1 MTADMDS
8 LVLEQ
13 LRAIR
18 ADVAELKR
26 EAGATN
32 LQLATMGQ
40 QLGALTT
47 AVYGGKSEIEELKR
61 RLERVERR
69 LELTEG

>member
-1 MTADMDS
+1 MTAPIEH
-8 LVLEQ
+8 LALEP

-18 ADVAELKR
+18 TDVAELR
-26 EAGATN
+26 PEAGATN
-32 LQLATMGQ
+32 LQLATMSQ

-47 AVYGGKSEIEELKR
+47 TVHVGKSEIEERER

>member
-1 MTADMDS
+1 MTAEMEY

-26 EAGATN
+26 EAAATN
-32 LQLATMGQ
+32 VQLAAMGQ

-47 AVYGGKSEIEELKR
+47 ALR
-61 RLERVERR
+61 RKIRAGFLSA
-69 LELTEG
+69 TP

>member
-1 MTADMDS
+1 MTADSDN

-13 LRAIR
+13 LPLIR

-26 EAGATN
+26 KAGATN

-61 RLERVERR
+61 RLQRVERR